1 MFIIFIKKR
10 DKYTLRMH
18 IIYNTILQPL
28 MFSRDHSFIY
38 SQSSDNMY
46 QTQGEKITFTK
57 KKS

>member
-1 MFIIFIKKR
+1 M
-10 DKYTLRMH
+10 DKYTLHMH

-28 MFSRDHSFIY
+28 LFSRDHSFIY